1 MDRIRTKLLVHAF
14 WPRPLLML
22 GVATCNQSYTIFAQ
36 DFGQSFNIFSIE
48 MKSLRKI
55 QTISINR
62 NVSQECTLMHHVANK
77 LTWIGLAL

>member
-14 WPRPLLML
+14 WSRPLLML

-36 DFGQSFNIFSIE
+36 DFGKSFNIFSTE

-55 QTISINR
+55 QTFSINR
-62 NVSQECTLMHHVANK
+62 NVSQECTLMHHVADK
-77 LTWIGLAL
+77 LSLIALAL